1 MSKKIMAAILAGFML
16 FTAVSCTSE
25 KNGTT
30 DETTAE
36 TQAETK
42 TQMLTSVFKGNTLTL
57 PEGFRIIEDA
67 SPYYNKDSGEI
78 TLLFVKDD
86 YFYDDNGD
94 YVSSNYVYK
103 TCKYDKDLNLTQE
116 KDVELFGDDHE
127 AYANNCVILNDKIV
141 CLSSKRA
148 DNENAFTVTIYDMV
162 SGESKTSESIN
173 GLFDNREEGGWF
185 YVNNLCVNGDGD
197 IYLGSENEILVLNDS
212 FVKKFSI
219 PMDRW
224 INSMASSP
232 AGDIY
237 VTSYFD
243 KGSGIAKVNPE
254 TKSFGD
260 PIYPGDNTRQLMFGD
275 GYDLYVEFEDG
286 IYGCSFTEEGV
297 DSVMLMNYTNSDIS
311 RSSFTAIAML
321 DKDTLIASDR
331 SSTDREER
339 LKVFQKVPDI
349 DLSNIRTVEIVS
361 TEGLD
366 YYTTIGIVQ
375 YNKAHS
381 DTRLLFTDYS
391 KYATDENYNAGREK
405 LINDI
410 LMGLYKPDIILT
422 DTYSAVAENVIK
434 NNIFMDIG
442 TLIDNDEGINRDDI
456 LGAVIRACSTSDGQ
470 LWGLPSGY
478 SVETLVGKTET
489 LGGRTSWT
497 FSEMLDFAKTL
508 PEGTTLMQGL
518 SQQSVFYQLNGLF
531 TQFIDLEN
539 HTCDFENQNFYD
551 TLNYIASLPAE
562 YDYSEDRNPDNR
574 YEKYQNGQI
583 VLYPMLMHE
592 PSSIIE
598 PECYFNTKDF
608 TFIGYPTYGENTR
621 GGNVTCS
628 NVFVVTNFCK
638 NTDIAWDFIK
648 SVAAP
653 DDDGNS
659 RRYGGGEMPILR
671 ERLRKVCEEFYDYE
685 FEFYF
690 DGGGSYGPAD
700 PDNPRTQEDMTK
712 AGILGILA
720 HFTPEDTERLIDY
733 IDNDCGSPI
742 TEAMPTELQNIISEE
757 ITSFTG
763 GAKTAEECA
772 KVIQS
777 RAKIWLAEHE

>member
-1 MSKKIMAAILAGFML
+1 MSKKIMAAVIAGLML
-16 FTAVSCTSE
+16 FTTIGCTSE

-30 DETTAE
+30 DETAVEKQNDNTP
-36 TQAETK
+36 
-42 TQMLTSVFKGNTLTL
+42 QMLTNVFKGNNITL
-57 PEGFRIIEDA
+57 PEEYRVIEGA
-67 SPYYNKDSGEI
+67 SPYYDKDSGEI
-78 TLLFVKDD
+78 TLLCVKTE
-86 YFYDDNGD
+86 YIYDDNGE
-94 YVSSNYVYK
+94 YVSSNNLYK
-103 TCKYDKDLNLTQE
+103 TCKYDKDLNIIE
-116 KDVELFGDDHE
+116 DKDIELFGDDHE
-127 AYANNCVILNDKIV
+127 TYAGNCVILSDKIV
-141 CLSSKRA
+141 CGVTKFVDGQNSY
-148 DNENAFTVTIYDMV
+148 TITIYDMT
-162 SGESKTSESIN
+162 SGESKTSEELN
-173 GLFDNREEGGWF
+173 GLFDTAEEGGWF
-185 YVNNLCVNGDGD
+185 YVNSICVNKDGD
-197 IYLGSENEILVLNDS
+197 IYIGSENEILVLNDS
-212 FVKKFSI
+212 FVKKFSM
-219 PMDRW
+219 PVERW

-232 AGDIY
+232 EGDIY
-237 VTSYFD
+237 VISHFD
-243 KGSGIAKVNPE
+243 KGQGIAKVNPE

-297 DSVMLMNYTNSDIS
+297 VSVMLMDYTNSDIS

-331 SSTDREER
+331 SSENS
-339 LKVFQKVPDI
+339 LQLYKKVPDI

-361 TEGLD
+361 TRGFD
-366 YYTTIGIVQ
+366 YFTTIGIVQ
-375 YNKAHS
+375 YNKAHH
-381 DTRLLFTDYS
+381 DTRLLVTDYS

-410 LMGLYKPDIILT
+410 ITGLYKPDIILT
-422 DTYSAVAENVIK
+422 DTYSTVVENVIK

-442 TLIDNDEGINRDDI
+442 TLIDNDAGMKRDDI

-478 SVETLVGKTET
+478 SVETLVGKTDT

-518 SQQSVFYQLNGLF
+518 SQQSAFYQLDGFF

-551 TLNYIASLPAE
+551 TLNFIASLPAE
-562 YDYSEDRNPDNR
+562 YDYSADRNPDNR
-574 YEKYQNGQI
+574 YEKFQNGQI
-583 VLYPMLMHE
+583 ALFSMWMHDAA
-592 PSSIIE
+592 SILE
-598 PECYFNTKDF
+598 PECVFNTKDY
-608 TFIGYPTYGENTR
+608 TFIGFPTYGDNTR
-621 GGNVTCS
+621 GGIISCS
-628 NVFVVTNFCK
+628 NIFVVTKFCE

-653 DDDGNS
+653 DGDSVS
-659 RRYGGGEMPILR
+659 RSFGGRDLPILR
-671 ERLRKVCEEFYDYE
+671 ESLRKLCEVFYDYE
-685 FEFYF
+685 FEFYYS
-690 DGGGSYGPAD
+690 GGGGYGPGD
-700 PDNPRTQEDMTK
+700 PDNPRTQDDLNEP
-712 AGILGILA
+712 GILT
-720 HFTPEDTERLIDY
+720 HFTPEHTEALIDY

>member
-1 MSKKIMAAILAGFML
+1 MSKKIMAAILAGLML

-30 DETTAE
+30 DETAVEKQNENTP
-36 TQAETK
+36 
-42 TQMLTSVFKGNTLTL
+42 QMLTNVFKGNSLTL
-57 PEGFRIIEDA
+57 PEEYSVVGDA
-67 SPYYNKDSGEI
+67 SPYYNKDNGEI
-78 TLLFVKDD
+78 TLLCVKTEHI
-86 YFYDDNGD
+86 YDDNGE
-94 YVSSNYVYK
+94 YVSTNRSYK
-103 TCKYDKDLNLTQE
+103 TCKYDKDLNLIEE
-116 KDVELFGDDHE
+116 KDINLFGDDTE
-127 AYANNCVILNDKIV
+127 AYANNCVVLDGKIV
-141 CLSSKRA
+141 CLASKRL
-148 DNENAFTVTIYDMV
+148 DTKNSYYVTVYDMA
-162 SGESKTSESIN
+162 SGESKNSEEIN
-173 GLFDNREEGGWF
+173 GLFDTAEEGGWF
-185 YVNNLCVNGDGD
+185 YVNSICVNKDGD
-197 IYLGSENEILVLNDS
+197 IYIGSENEILVLNDS
-212 FVKKFSI
+212 FVKKFSM
-219 PMDRW
+219 PVERW

-232 AGDIY
+232 EGDIY
-237 VTSYFD
+237 VMSHFD
-243 KGSGIAKVNPE
+243 KGQGIAKVNPE
-254 TKSFGD
+254 TKSFDD

-331 SSTDREER
+331 SSENS
-339 LKVFQKVPDI
+339 LQLYKKVPDI

-361 TEGLD
+361 TGGFD
-366 YYTTIGIVQ
+366 YFTTIGIVQ
-375 YNKAHS
+375 YNKAHH
-381 DTRLLFTDYS
+381 DTRLLVTDYS
-391 KYATDENYNAGREK
+391 KYATEENYQAGREK

-410 LMGLYKPDIILT
+410 ITGLYKPDIILT
-422 DTYSAVAENVIK
+422 DTYSTVAENLIK

-442 TLIDNDEGINRDDI
+442 TLIDNDAGMKRDDI

-518 SQQSVFYQLNGLF
+518 SQQSVFYQLDGLF

-562 YDYSEDRNPDNR
+562 YDYSADRNRDNR
-574 YEKYQNGQI
+574 YEKFQNGQI
-583 VLYPMLMHE
+583 ALYSMWMHDAA
-592 PSSIIE
+592 SILE
-598 PECYFNTKDF
+598 PECVFNTKDY
-608 TFIGYPTYGENTR
+608 TFIGYPTYGENSR

-648 SVAAP
+648 SVVAP
-653 DDDGNS
+653 DDDGDS
-659 RRYGGGEMPILR
+659 IRYGGGDMPILR
-671 ERLRKVCEEFYDYE
+671 ESLRKVCEGFYDYE
-685 FEFYF
+685 FEFYYS
-690 DGGGSYGPAD
+690 GGGGYGPGD
-700 PDNPRTQEDMTK
+700 PDNPRTQDDLDEP
-712 AGILGILA
+712 GVLA
-720 HFTPEDTERLIDY
+720 HFTPEHTEALINY

-742 TEAMPTELQNIISEE
+742 TDAMPTELQNIISEE

-777 RAKIWLAEHE
+777 RVKIWLSEHE

>member
-16 FTAVSCTSE
+16 FTAVGCTSE

-30 DETTAE
+30 DETVTE
-36 TQAETK
+36 EQNENTP
-42 TQMLTSVFKGNTLTL
+42 QMLTSVFKGNTLTL
-57 PEGFRIIEDA
+57 PEEYSVVEDA
-67 SPYYNKDSGEI
+67 SPYYDKDSGEI
-78 TLLFVKDD
+78 TLLCVKTEHI
-86 YFYDDNGD
+86 YDDNGE
-94 YVSSNYVYK
+94 YVSTNRSYK
-103 TCKYDKDLNLTQE
+103 TCKYDKDLNLIEE
-116 KDVELFGDDHE
+116 KDINLFGDDTE
-127 AYANNCVILNDKIV
+127 AYANNCVVLDGKIV
-141 CLSSKRA
+141 CLASKRL
-148 DNENAFTVTIYDMV
+148 DTKNSYYVTVYDMT
-162 SGESKTSESIN
+162 SGESKTSEELN
-173 GLFDNREEGGWF
+173 GLFDTAEEGGWF
-185 YVNNLCVNGDGD
+185 YVNSICVNKDGD
-197 IYLGSENEILVLNDS
+197 IYIGSENEILVLNDS

-219 PMDRW
+219 PVDRW

-232 AGDIY
+232 EGDIY
-237 VTSYFD
+237 VMSHFD
-243 KGSGIAKVNPE
+243 KGSGIARVNPE
-254 TKSFGD
+254 TKSFDD

-275 GYDLYVEFEDG
+275 GYDLYVELEDG
-286 IYGCSFTEEGV
+286 IYGCTFTEDGV

-321 DKDTLIASDR
+321 NKDTLIASDR
-331 SSTDREER
+331 SSENS
-339 LKVFQKVPDI
+339 LQLYKKVPDI
-349 DLSNIRTVEIVS
+349 DLSNIKTVEIVS
-361 TEGLD
+361 TEGFD
-366 YYTTIGIVQ
+366 YFTTIGVVN
-375 YNKAHS
+375 YNKAHL
-381 DTRLLFTDYS
+381 DTRLLVTDYS
-391 KYATDENYNAGREK
+391 KYATEENYQAGREK

-410 LMGLYKPDIILT
+410 ITGLYKPDIILT

-442 TLIDNDEGINRDDI
+442 TLIDNDAGMKRDDI

-518 SQQSVFYQLNGLF
+518 SQQSVFYQLDGLF

-551 TLNYIASLPAE
+551 TLNFIASLPAE
-562 YDYSEDRNPDNR
+562 YDYSADRNPDNR
-574 YEKYQNGQI
+574 YEKFQNGQI
-583 VLYPMLMHE
+583 ALFSMWMHDAA
-592 PSSIIE
+592 SILE
-598 PECYFNTKDF
+598 PECYFNTKDY
-608 TFIGYPTYGENTR
+608 TFIGYPTYGENSR

-648 SVAAP
+648 SVVAP

-659 RRYGGGEMPILR
+659 IRYGGGDMPILR
-671 ERLRKVCEEFYDYE
+671 ERLRKLCEGFYNYE
-685 FEFYF
+685 FEFYYS
-690 DGGGSYGPAD
+690 GGGGYGPGD
-700 PDNPRTQEDMTK
+700 PDNPRTQDDLDEP
-712 AGILGILA
+712 GVLA
-720 HFTPEDTERLIDY
+720 HFTPEHTERLIDY

>member
-1 MSKKIMAAILAGFML
+1 
-16 FTAVSCTSE
+16 
-25 KNGTT
+25 
-30 DETTAE
+30 
-36 TQAETK
+36 
-42 TQMLTSVFKGNTLTL
+42 
-57 PEGFRIIEDA
+57 
-67 SPYYNKDSGEI
+67 
-78 TLLFVKDD
+78 
-86 YFYDDNGD
+86 
-94 YVSSNYVYK
+94 
-103 TCKYDKDLNLTQE
+103 
-116 KDVELFGDDHE
+116 
-127 AYANNCVILNDKIV
+127 
-141 CLSSKRA
+141 
-148 DNENAFTVTIYDMV
+148 
-162 SGESKTSESIN
+162 
-173 GLFDNREEGGWF
+173 
-185 YVNNLCVNGDGD
+185 
-197 IYLGSENEILVLNDS
+197 
-212 FVKKFSI
+212 
-219 PMDRW
+219 
-224 INSMASSP
+224 
-232 AGDIY
+232 
-237 VTSYFD
+237 
-243 KGSGIAKVNPE
+243 
-254 TKSFGD
+254 
-260 PIYPGDNTRQLMFGD
+260 
-275 GYDLYVEFEDG
+275 
-286 IYGCSFTEEGV
+286 
-297 DSVMLMNYTNSDIS
+297 MNYTNSDIS

-321 DKDTLIASDR
+321 NKDTLIASDR

-361 TEGLD
+361 TEGFD
-366 YYTTIGIVQ
+366 YFTTIGVVN
-375 YNKAHS
+375 YNKAHL
-381 DTRLLFTDYS
+381 DTRLLVTDYS

-422 DTYSAVAENVIK
+422 DTYSTVAENVIK

-442 TLIDNDEGINRDDI
+442 TLIDNDAGMKRDDI

-518 SQQSVFYQLNGLF
+518 SQQSVFYQLDGLF

-562 YDYSEDRNPDNR
+562 YDYSADRNRDNR
-574 YEKYQNGQI
+574 YEKFQNGQI
-583 VLYPMLMHE
+583 ALYSMWMHDAA
-592 PSSIIE
+592 SILE
-598 PECYFNTKDF
+598 PECVFNTKDY
-608 TFIGYPTYGENTR
+608 TFIGYPTYGENSR
-621 GGNVTCS
+621 GGIISCS
-628 NVFVVTNFCK
+628 NIFVVTNFCK

-648 SVAAP
+648 SVVAP
-653 DDDGNS
+653 DDDGDS
-659 RRYGGGEMPILR
+659 IRYSGGDMPILR
-671 ERLRKVCEEFYDYE
+671 ESLRKVCEGFYDYE
-685 FEFYF
+685 FEFYYS
-690 DGGGSYGPAD
+690 GGGGYGPGD
-700 PDNPRTQEDMTK
+700 PDNPRTQDDLDEP
-712 AGILGILA
+712 GVLA
-720 HFTPEDTERLIDY
+720 HFTPEHTEALINY

>member
-16 FTAVSCTSE
+16 FTAVGCTSE

-30 DETTAE
+30 DETVTE
-36 TQAETK
+36 EQNENTP
-42 TQMLTSVFKGNTLTL
+42 QMLTSVFKGNTLTL
-57 PEGFRIIEDA
+57 PEEYSVVEDA
-67 SPYYNKDSGEI
+67 SPYYDKDSGEI
-78 TLLFVKDD
+78 TLLCVKTEHI
-86 YFYDDNGD
+86 YDDNGE
-94 YVSSNYVYK
+94 YVSTNRSYK
-103 TCKYDKDLNLTQE
+103 TCKYDKDLNLIEE
-116 KDVELFGDDHE
+116 KDINLFGDDTE
-127 AYANNCVILNDKIV
+127 AYANNCVVLDGKIV
-141 CLSSKRA
+141 CLASKRL
-148 DNENAFTVTIYDMV
+148 DTKNSYYVTVYDMT
-162 SGESKTSESIN
+162 SGESKTSEELN
-173 GLFDNREEGGWF
+173 GLFDTAEEGGWF
-185 YVNNLCVNGDGD
+185 YVNSICVNKDGD
-197 IYLGSENEILVLNDS
+197 IYIGSENEILVLNDS

-219 PMDRW
+219 PVDRW

-232 AGDIY
+232 EGDIY
-237 VTSYFD
+237 VMSHFD
-243 KGSGIAKVNPE
+243 KGSGIARVNPE
-254 TKSFGD
+254 TKSFDD

-275 GYDLYVEFEDG
+275 GYDLYVELEDG
-286 IYGCSFTEEGV
+286 IYGCTFTEDGV

-331 SSTDREER
+331 SSEDS
-339 LKVFQKVPDI
+339 LQLFKKVPDI
-349 DLSNIRTVEIVS
+349 DLSSIRTVEIVS
-361 TEGLD
+361 TEGFD
-366 YYTTIGIVQ
+366 YFTTIGIVQ
-375 YNKAHS
+375 YNKAHH
-381 DTRLLFTDYS
+381 DTRLLVTDYS

-410 LMGLYKPDIILT
+410 ITGLYKPDIILT
-422 DTYSAVAENVIK
+422 DTYSTVAENLIK

-442 TLIDNDEGINRDDI
+442 TLIDNDAGMKRDDI

-518 SQQSVFYQLNGLF
+518 SQQSVFYQLDGLF
-531 TQFIDLEN
+531 TQFIDLDN

-562 YDYSEDRNPDNR
+562 YDYSADRNPDNR
-574 YEKYQNGQI
+574 YEKFQNGQI
-583 VLYPMLMHE
+583 ALYSMWMHDAA
-592 PSSIIE
+592 SILE
-598 PECYFNTKDF
+598 PECVFNTKDY
-608 TFIGYPTYGENTR
+608 TFIGYPTYGENSR

-648 SVAAP
+648 SVVAP
-653 DDDGNS
+653 DDDGDS
-659 RRYGGGEMPILR
+659 IRYGGGDMPILR
-671 ERLRKVCEEFYDYE
+671 ESLRKVCEGFYDYE
-685 FEFYF
+685 FEFYYS
-690 DGGGSYGPAD
+690 GGGGYGPGD
-700 PDNPRTQEDMTK
+700 PDNPRTQDDLDEP
-712 AGILGILA
+712 GVLA
-720 HFTPEDTERLIDY
+720 HFTPEHTEALINY

-742 TEAMPTELQNIISEE
+742 TDAMPTELQNIISEE

>member
-1 MSKKIMAAILAGFML
+1 MSKKIMASVIAGLML
-16 FTAVSCTSE
+16 FTTIGCTSE

-30 DETTAE
+30 DETAVEKQNDNTP
-36 TQAETK
+36 
-42 TQMLTSVFKGNTLTL
+42 QMLTNVFKGNNITL
-57 PEGFRIIEDA
+57 PEEYRVIEGA
-67 SPYYNKDSGEI
+67 SPYYDKDSGEI
-78 TLLFVKDD
+78 TLLCVKTE
-86 YFYDDNGD
+86 YIYDDNGE
-94 YVSSNYVYK
+94 YVSSNNLYK
-103 TCKYDKDLNLTQE
+103 TCKYDKDLNIIE
-116 KDVELFGDDHE
+116 DKDIELFGDDHE
-127 AYANNCVILNDKIV
+127 TYAGNCVILSDKIV
-141 CLSSKRA
+141 CGVTKFVDGQNSY
-148 DNENAFTVTIYDMV
+148 TITIYDMT
-162 SGESKTSESIN
+162 SGESKTSEELN
-173 GLFDNREEGGWF
+173 GLFDTAEEGGWF
-185 YVNNLCVNGDGD
+185 YVNSICVNKDGD
-197 IYLGSENEILVLNDS
+197 IYIGSENEILVLNDS
-212 FVKKFSI
+212 FVKKFSM
-219 PMDRW
+219 PVERW

-232 AGDIY
+232 EGDIY
-237 VTSYFD
+237 VISHFD
-243 KGSGIAKVNPE
+243 KGQGIAKVNPE

-297 DSVMLMNYTNSDIS
+297 VSVMLMDYTNSDIS

-331 SSTDREER
+331 SSENS
-339 LKVFQKVPDI
+339 LQLYKKVPDI

-361 TEGLD
+361 TRGFD
-366 YYTTIGIVQ
+366 YFTTIGIVQ
-375 YNKAHS
+375 YNKAHH
-381 DTRLLFTDYS
+381 DTRLLVTDYS

-410 LMGLYKPDIILT
+410 ITGLYKPDIILT
-422 DTYSAVAENVIK
+422 DTYSTVVENVIK

-442 TLIDNDEGINRDDI
+442 TLIDNDAGMKRDDI

-478 SVETLVGKTET
+478 SVETLVGKTDT

-518 SQQSVFYQLNGLF
+518 SQQSAFYQLDGFF

-551 TLNYIASLPAE
+551 TLNFIASLPAE
-562 YDYSEDRNPDNR
+562 YDYSADRNPDNR
-574 YEKYQNGQI
+574 YEKFQNGQI
-583 VLYPMLMHE
+583 ALFSMWMHDAA
-592 PSSIIE
+592 SILE
-598 PECYFNTKDF
+598 PECVFNTKDY
-608 TFIGYPTYGENTR
+608 TFIGFPTYGDNTR
-621 GGNVTCS
+621 GGIISCS
-628 NVFVVTNFCK
+628 NIFVVTKFCE

-653 DDDGNS
+653 DGDSVS
-659 RRYGGGEMPILR
+659 RSFGGRDLPILR
-671 ERLRKVCEEFYDYE
+671 ESLRKLCEVFYDYE
-685 FEFYF
+685 FEFYYS
-690 DGGGSYGPAD
+690 GGGGYGPGD
-700 PDNPRTQEDMTK
+700 PDNPRTQDDLNEP
-712 AGILGILA
+712 GILT
-720 HFTPEDTERLIDY
+720 HFTPEHTEALIDY

>member
-1 MSKKIMAAILAGFML
+1 MSKKIMAAILAGLML
-16 FTAVSCTSE
+16 FTTVSCTSE

-30 DETTAE
+30 DETAVEKQNENTP
-36 TQAETK
+36 
-42 TQMLTSVFKGNTLTL
+42 QMLTNVFKGNNITL
-57 PEGFRIIEDA
+57 PEEYRVIEGA
-67 SPYYNKDSGEI
+67 SPYYDKDSGEI
-78 TLLFVKDD
+78 TLLCVKDD
-86 YFYDDNGD
+86 YLYDDDGN
-94 YVSSNYVYK
+94 YVSSNYAYK
-103 TCKYDKDLNLTQE
+103 TCKYDKNLNLIEE

-127 AYANNCVILNDKIV
+127 TYTSNCVILGDRIV
-141 CLSSKRA
+141 CGVRKSIDGQSSY
-148 DNENAFTVTIYDMV
+148 TITIYDMA
-162 SGESKTSESIN
+162 SGESKTSESIV
-173 GLFDNREEGGWF
+173 GLFDTAEEGGWF
-185 YVNNLCVNGDGD
+185 YVNSICVNKDGD
-197 IYLGSENEILVLNDS
+197 IYIGSENEILVLNDS

-219 PMDRW
+219 PVDRW

-232 AGDIY
+232 EGDIY
-237 VTSYFD
+237 VMSHFD
-243 KGSGIAKVNPE
+243 KGSGIARVNPE
-254 TKSFGD
+254 TKSFDD

-275 GYDLYVEFEDG
+275 GYDLYVELEDG
-286 IYGCSFTEEGV
+286 IYGCTFTEDGV

-331 SSTDREER
+331 SSEDS
-339 LKVFQKVPDI
+339 LQLFKKVPDI
-349 DLSNIRTVEIVS
+349 DLSSIRTVEIVS
-361 TEGLD
+361 TEGFD
-366 YYTTIGIVQ
+366 YFTTIGIVQ
-375 YNKAHS
+375 YNKAHH
-381 DTRLLFTDYS
+381 DTRLLVTDYS
-391 KYATDENYNAGREK
+391 KYATEENYQAGREK

-410 LMGLYKPDIILT
+410 ITGLYKPDIILT
-422 DTYSAVAENVIK
+422 DTYSTVAENLIK

-442 TLIDNDEGINRDDI
+442 TLIDNDAGMKRDDI

-518 SQQSVFYQLNGLF
+518 SQQSAFYQLDGFF
-531 TQFIDLEN
+531 TQFIDLDN

-551 TLNYIASLPAE
+551 TLNFIASLPAE
-562 YDYSEDRNPDNR
+562 YDYSADRNPDNR
-574 YEKYQNGQI
+574 YEKFQNGQI
-583 VLYPMLMHE
+583 ALYSMWMHDAA
-592 PSSIIE
+592 SILE
-598 PECYFNTKDF
+598 PECVFNTKDY
-608 TFIGYPTYGENTR
+608 TFIGYPTYGENSR

-648 SVAAP
+648 SVVAP
-653 DDDGNS
+653 DDDGDS
-659 RRYGGGEMPILR
+659 IRYGGGDMPILR
-671 ERLRKVCEEFYDYE
+671 ESLRKVCEGFYDYE
-685 FEFYF
+685 FEFYYS
-690 DGGGSYGPAD
+690 GGGGYGPGD
-700 PDNPRTQEDMTK
+700 PDNPRTQDDLDEP
-712 AGILGILA
+712 GVLA
-720 HFTPEDTERLIDY
+720 HFTPEHTEALINY

-742 TEAMPTELQNIISEE
+742 TDAMPTELQNIISEE